1 MVLVVAAAVSGTV
14 VACSKITASDQVVA
28 LDILLPD
35 SGHIELGDTLRPLG
49 RALNSR
55 GDSIAAQIFWASLD
69 TGTIVVLDS
78 TTGVTVGKV
87 VGNGRVQARVGPL
100 RSNPQTV
107 VVAARLDSVRAAGPV
122 RDTVTVSTP
131 DSLSDT
137 LFVRVFAVDSE
148 PPAGRQVVYAATTYP
163 ASGPTV
169 RFVRGG
175 TVTTDGTGLAFE
187 QSRLSPGTLPDS
199 VVVTATVKRFTGTN
213 IPGSPVTFVVEF
225 RP

>member
-1 MVLVVAAAVSGTV
+1 LVLVVAAAVSGTV
-14 VACSKITASDQVVA
+14 LACSKITASDQVVA

-78 TTGVTVGKV
+78 TTGVTVGRV

-107 VVAARLDSVRAAGPV
+107 VVAARLDSVRAAGLV

-187 QSRLSPGTLPDS
+187 QLRLSPGTLPDS

-213 IPGSPVTFVVEF
+213 VPGSPVTFVVEF

>member
-1 MVLVVAAAVSGTV
+1 M
-14 VACSKITASDQVVA
+14 ACSKITASDQVVA

-78 TTGVTVGKV
+78 TTGVTVGRV

-107 VVAARLDSVRAAGPV
+107 VVAARLDSVRAAGLV

-187 QSRLSPGTLPDS
+187 QLRLSPGTLPDS

-213 IPGSPVTFVVEF
+213 VPGSPVTFVVEF

>member
-1 MVLVVAAAVSGTV
+1 VSGTV
-14 VACSKITASDQVVA
+14 LACSKITASDQVVA

-78 TTGVTVGKV
+78 TTGVTVGRV

-107 VVAARLDSVRAAGPV
+107 VVAARLDSVRAAGLV

-187 QSRLSPGTLPDS
+187 QLRLSPGTLPDS

-213 IPGSPVTFVVEF
+213 VPGSPVTFVVEF

>member
-1 MVLVVAAAVSGTV
+1 MVAAAVSGTV
-14 VACSKITASDQVVA
+14 LACSKITSSDQVVA
-28 LDILLPD
+28 LDILIPD

-49 RALNSR
+49 RALNSQD
-55 GDSIAAQIFWASLD
+55 DSVAAQIFWATLD
-69 TGTIVVLDS
+69 TATIVVLDS

-87 VGNGRVQARVGPL
+87 VGSGRLQGRVGLL

-107 VVAARLDSVRAAGPV
+107 VVAARLDSVRAAGAI
-122 RDTVTVSTP
+122 RDTVTVSAP
-131 DSLSDT
+131 DSLSDS
-137 LFVRVFAVDSE
+137 LLIRVFAADSE

-187 QSRLSPGTLPDS
+187 QLRLSPGALPDS
-199 VVVTATVKRFTGTN
+199 VVVTATVKRFTGTQ

>member
-1 MVLVVAAAVSGTV
+1 MSGTV
-14 VACSKITASDQVVA
+14 LACSKITASDQVVA

-78 TTGVTVGKV
+78 TTGVTVGRV

-107 VVAARLDSVRAAGPV
+107 VVAARLDSVRAAGLV

-187 QSRLSPGTLPDS
+187 QLRLSPGTLPDS

-213 IPGSPVTFVVEF
+213 VPGSPVTFVVEF

>member
-1 MVLVVAAAVSGTV
+1 VSGTV
-14 VACSKITASDQVVA
+14 LACSKITASDQVVA

-78 TTGVTVGKV
+78 TTGVTVGRV

-107 VVAARLDSVRAAGPV
+107 VVAARLDSVRAAGLV

-148 PPAGRQVVYAATTYP
+148 PPAGRQVVYGATTYP

-187 QSRLSPGTLPDS
+187 QLRLSPGTLPDS

-213 IPGSPVTFVVEF
+213 VPGSPVTFVVEF

>member
-14 VACSKITASDQVVA
+14 LACSKITASDQVVA

-78 TTGVTVGKV
+78 TTGVTVGRV

-107 VVAARLDSVRAAGPV
+107 VVAARLDSVRAAGLV

-187 QSRLSPGTLPDS
+187 QLRLSPGTLPDS

-213 IPGSPVTFVVEF
+213 VPGSPVTFVVEF